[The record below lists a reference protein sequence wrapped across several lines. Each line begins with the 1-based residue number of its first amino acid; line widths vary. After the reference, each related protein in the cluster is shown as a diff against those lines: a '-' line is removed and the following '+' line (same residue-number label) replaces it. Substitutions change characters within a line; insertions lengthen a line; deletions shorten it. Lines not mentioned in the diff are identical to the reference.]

1 MKKDITTRSVPGK
14 RRVTFYLSE
23 EIADRLEERVAAV
36 NKMAAPGK
44 SSMSV
49 VADQLLDHAIAT
61 TGPGAQA

>member
-1 MKKDITTRSVPGK
+1 VKKVTTRHVPGK

-23 EIADRLEERVAAV
+23 EIAKRLEERVEAV
-36 NKMAAPGK
+36 NKLSSPNKA
-44 SSMSV
+44 SMSV